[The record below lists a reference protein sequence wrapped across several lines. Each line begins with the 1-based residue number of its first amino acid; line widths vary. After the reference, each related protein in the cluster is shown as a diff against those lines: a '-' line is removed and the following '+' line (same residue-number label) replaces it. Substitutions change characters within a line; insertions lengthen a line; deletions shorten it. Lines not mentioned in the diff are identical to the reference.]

1 VLDTICNEMTHKNLS
16 ADAVRNDVRRIEQCI
31 MFIERRET
39 IKVECAKEQPFG
51 SFFHFCLL
59 CVGLSLKAEEIGVG

>member
-1 VLDTICNEMTHKNLS
+1 
-16 ADAVRNDVRRIEQCI
+16 